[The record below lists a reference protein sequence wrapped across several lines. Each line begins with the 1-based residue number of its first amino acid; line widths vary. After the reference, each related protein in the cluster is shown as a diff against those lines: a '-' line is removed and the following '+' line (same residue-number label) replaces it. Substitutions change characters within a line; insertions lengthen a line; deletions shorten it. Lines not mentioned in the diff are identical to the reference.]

1 VLAQHTNDLLF
12 REPLP
17 LHLSV
22 LQSRPDS
29 NSKWRKNSVAG
40 HTLWRLEH
48 KEQFQVERTA
58 FYRMIDDMWKSGQM
72 DERRMHEL
80 MDQYE
85 KFGNFMKG

>member
-1 VLAQHTNDLLF
+1 M
-12 REPLP
+12 
-17 LHLSV
+17 
-22 LQSRPDS
+22 
-29 NSKWRKNSVAG
+29 AG